1 MKTESALLG
10 LSHYPRVRLLTARY
24 FLSLGFASLFAV
36 LGTVLVERYGQP
48 RGGLVPHFT
57 LLISVLGIWALQG
70 MFVVRPAAVKI
81 QQHIRALEVANHNLQ
96 HKATFVGLLQVVAVA
111 ANEATSVE
119 AAFQFALDRICRHT
133 GWPIGHVYFCEPKE
147 LAANKLWHFD
157 KPEESELFREIT
169 SKSPH
174 IVGVGLQS
182 HAPAIGKPVRTP
194 GMIQDGRLSQKPLP
208 TERGFKRAFGFPVI
222 AKGRLVAVMEFLST
236 GTEQPDPELLAVM
249 SHVGAQLGQ
258 LMERKRAE
266 QELGERA
273 EELSRSNHELET
285 FAYVASHDLQE
296 PLRMIA
302 SYTQLLAR
310 RYQGKLDADA
320 DEFIGF
326 AVDGANRM
334 QQLIQD
340 LLAYSRVTTQGKTLE
355 LVESQKACDDALAN
369 LRRSIEDC
377 DAVVKVENL
386 PPVFGDATQLS
397 QLFQNLIGNALKYRN
412 GSKPEVHVAARPE
425 PNEWVFSVRDSGIG
439 IEPQYFE
446 RIFQMFQRLHS
457 RKQYS
462 GTGIGLAVCK
472 KIVERHGGRIWV
484 ESKPGAGSTFLFTIP
499 QVEKV

>member
-1 MKTESALLG
+1 MSTESALSGSNEDSLMA
-10 LSHYPRVRLLTARY
+10 LSTMIAIL
-24 FLSLGFASLFAV
+24 ASHEVGKHHTL
-36 LGTVLVERYGQP
+36 QP
-48 RGGLVPHFT
+48 
-57 LLISVLGIWALQG
+57 
-70 MFVVRPAAVKI
+70 
-81 QQHIRALEVANHNLQ
+81 
-96 HKATFVGLLQVVAVA
+96 KATFVGLLQVVAVA

-119 AAFQFALDRICRHT
+119 AAFQVALDRICRHT

-147 LAANKLWHFD
+147 LTSTKPWHFER
-157 KPEESELFREIT
+157 PEESELFREIT
-169 SKSPH
+169 ARNPH
-174 IVGVGLQS
+174 IVGVGLPS
-182 HAPAIGKPVRTP
+182 HAGWSSKPGWIP
-194 GMIQDGRLSQKPLP
+194 GMNHDGNLP
-208 TERGFKRAFGFPVI
+208 RRQVAMGRSVKRAYGFPVI
-222 AKGRLVAVMEFLST
+222 AKGRLIAVMEFLAT

-266 QELGERA
+266 QELAQRA
-273 EELSRSNHELET
+273 EELARSNQELEM

-310 RYQGKLDADA
+310 RYKGKLDADA

-340 LLAYSRVTTQGKTLE
+340 LLAYSRVTTRGKSFE

-369 LRRSIEDC
+369 LRCSIEDC
-377 DAVVKVENL
+377 NAVVQVENL
-386 PPVFGDATQLS
+386 PPVLGDATQLS

-412 GSKPEVHVAARPE
+412 GGKPEVHVTVRPE
-425 PNEWVFSVRDSGIG
+425 PNEWVFSVRDNGIG

-457 RKQYS
+457 RKEYS
-462 GTGIGLAVCK
+462 GTGIGLTVCK

-484 ESKPGAGSTFLFTIP
+484 ESKPGAGSTFLFTMP
-499 QVEKV
+499 QIERI